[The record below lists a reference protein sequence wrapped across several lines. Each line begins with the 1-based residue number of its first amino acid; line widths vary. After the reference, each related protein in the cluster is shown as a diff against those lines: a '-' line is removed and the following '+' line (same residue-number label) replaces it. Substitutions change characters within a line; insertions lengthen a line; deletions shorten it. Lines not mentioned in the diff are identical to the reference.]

1 LFKEAI
7 RCSTKKGVTNGGT
20 IIHLEAQIVDAKRL
34 IEFVVEP
41 TSKKKSDSKNGH
53 IYCRIYSFTHD
64 YCPASLRGEEKLERL
79 FLIRVG

>member
-1 LFKEAI
+1 MY
-7 RCSTKKGVTNGGT
+7 GT
-20 IIHLEAQIVDAKRL
+20 IVHLEAQIVDAKCL

-41 TSKKKSDSKNGH
+41 TSKKKSDGKNGH

-64 YCPASLRGEEKLERL
+64 YCPASLRGEEKLVRL